1 MTSNAFNISKVVE
14 KVWPCVEEAVA
25 REGNVVDVH
34 NLKAETDDQATA
46 SQWIEYIELQDVMD
60 LVTLKKEVDNK
71 VWFRMT
77 KKPLNQF

>member
-46 SQWIEYIELQDVMD
+46 SQ
-60 LVTLKKEVDNK
+60 
-71 VWFRMT
+71 
-77 KKPLNQF
+77 